1 MCSKISVI
9 TVVLNDVKN
18 IRQTME
24 SFFSQTWKDK
34 EYIVIDGGSTDG
46 TKEII
51 EEYAD
56 RLAYWCSEK
65 DDGLYDAMNKGI
77 SHVSGD
83 WINILNSGDFYV
95 ENTSL
100 EKALTTIDV
109 SNVDVVYGN
118 STMIRS
124 GSDQSLRAGENV
136 KMMEFEP
143 IYRHG
148 SSLIRTE
155 VQRKYLYDLS
165 KKSEYGFA
173 LDWDMMY
180 RVYKSGSVFK
190 KVNINIE
197 RFQEEGYS
205 NHRFQCFWLNYKV
218 TSRGHLNLKMLM
230 YFIKRVLTTL
240 LVGSRMYVWMA
251 TFFMDYVVNYIMP
264 FIPFWGLRKCYF
276 RFVRTR
282 IGAHS
287 VICRRN
293 FFICPNRLKI
303 GQYCQI
309 SRGCLVDA
317 RGMIKI
323 GDNVSVSYNVS
334 IMTGSHDPNT
344 PTFRATF
351 LPIEI
356 CDYAWLG
363 VGCTILNGVRIGKGA
378 VVCAGAVV
386 TKDVEDYAIVGGVPA
401 KKISSRIEN
410 LNYHCKGDAPF
421 T

>member
-1 MCSKISVI
+1 MCGKISVI

-65 DDGLYDAMNKGI
+65 DSGLYDAMNKGI

-109 SNVDVVYGN
+109 SGIDVIYGN
-118 STMIRS
+118 SIKIRE
-124 GSDQSLRAGENV
+124 GIDQSLESRDNV
-136 KMMEFEP
+136 NIMEFEP
-143 IYRHG
+143 VYRHG

-155 VQRKYLYDLS
+155 VQRRFLYDLS

-173 LDWDMMY
+173 LDWDMIF
-180 RVYKSGSVFK
+180 RVYKGGYVFR
-190 KVNINIE
+190 KVNIYIE
-197 RFQEEGYS
+197 AFQEEGCS
-205 NHRFQCFWLNYKV
+205 NHPLRSYWLIYKV
-218 TSRGHLNLKMLM
+218 TTRGTLNLKKFVFFL
-230 YFIKRVLTTL
+230 KRELRTFFMESKL
-240 LVGSRMYVWMA
+240 YIWMA
-251 TFFMDYVVNYIMP
+251 TFFMNFVVNDILP
-264 FIPFWGLRKCYF
+264 FIPFWTWRKCYF
-276 RFVRTR
+276 RFIRSR

-287 VICRRN
+287 
-293 FFICPNRLKI
+293 FIMKKNYFIYPHRFKI
-303 GQYCQI
+303 GQYSHI
-309 SRGCLVDA
+309 NRGCLIDA
-317 RGMIKI
+317 RGTIKI
-323 GDNVSVSYNVS
+323 GNNVSVSQNVS
-334 IMTGSHDPNT
+334 IMTGSHDPYS

-401 KKISSRIEN
+401 KKISRRTEN
-410 LNYHCKGDAPF
+410 LNYHCKKDSLF